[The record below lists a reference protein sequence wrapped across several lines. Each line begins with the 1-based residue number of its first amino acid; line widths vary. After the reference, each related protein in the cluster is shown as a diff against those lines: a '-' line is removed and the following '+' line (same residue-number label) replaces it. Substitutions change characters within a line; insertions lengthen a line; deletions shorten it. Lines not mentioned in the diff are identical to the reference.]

1 MTTTYTIGH
10 IKTVAIV
17 TQDNRSCEQP
27 CSCYV
32 FLTFYKLKRKPE
44 QNGTQISGTSQNTTR
59 LTPVTTQIL
68 TTHSLYPV
76 VVAPE
81 EQLP

>member
-1 MTTTYTIGH
+1 MQLLRFPN
-10 IKTVAIV
+10 V
-17 TQDNRSCEQP
+17 S
-27 CSCYV
+27 
-32 FLTFYKLKRKPE
+32 YKLKRKPK
-44 QNGTQISGTSQNTTR
+44 QNGTQISGTSQNTPR

-76 VVAPE
+76 AVAPE